1 MATDPRTIQLRSLRK
16 GKGGLDNLIN
26 EMLSGEPVLAPH
38 IRKAIDNLGEA
49 RNVLH
54 LDGELK
60 KRYEAFKTAV
70 ENTEKKEKKIQFQ
83 DETFTRGQAEKIIN
97 TVEGKGEAKDRF
109 KYRELGESARP
120 LMGKLFKDMKGVTE
134 MGHKD
139 ISILAASMA
148 SLLVR
153 MSPTDPRRGPL
164 KALLA
169 ITQKVDKLTEEPDLT
184 LEEFI
189 NLEANQIS
197 SPVNVGASAKVVV
210 DAIRGLEG
218 SVDFVMELQDINNK
232 KSELSKKLGKLLNQV
247 VQSDLEDFEKAF
259 KDVDIS
265 QLKGSPT
272 IAQHIGAQVRD
283 VLDPNK
289 RHKKATLK
297 PKNAKGKKPNSG
309 TAKRKKPKSRRL
321 STIVLAKRK
330 KEKAKAS
337 AVSLTNLLGIING
350 RLPDKVAKNM
360 GAPGLENRSGR
371 FAGSVRA
378 VDVNI
383 TPQGFPSVGFTYR
396 KDPYQVFETTSGT
409 RFSSAERDPRNII
422 GRSIRE
428 IALESGITKL
438 FTRRV

>member
-1 MATDPRTIQLRSLRK
+1 MATDPRTIRLRSLRK

-70 ENTEKKEKKIQFQ
+70 ERTEEKEKKIEFQ
-83 DETFTRGQAEKIIN
+83 DETFTRAQAEKIIN

-109 KYRELGESARP
+109 KYRELGETARP
-120 LMGKLFKDMKGVTE
+120 LMGKLFKDMQGVTE
-134 MGHKD
+134 MGHRD

-148 SLLVR
+148 SLLVE
-153 MSPTDPRRGPL
+153 MGPKDPRRGPL
-164 KALLA
+164 KALLN
-169 ITQKVDKLTEEPDLT
+169 ITQKVDKLIEEPNLT

-189 NLEANQIS
+189 NLKENQIS
-197 SPVNVGASAKVVV
+197 SPVNVAASAKVVV
-210 DAIRGLEG
+210 DAIRGIEG
-218 SVDFVMELQDINNK
+218 SVDFIMELQDINNR
-232 KSELSKKLGKLLNQV
+232 KSDLSKKLGKLLNQV
-247 VQSDLEDFEKAF
+247 VQNDLDEFEKVF

-272 IAQHIGAQVRD
+272 IAQHVGAQVRD
-283 VLDPNK
+283 VLDPK
-289 RHKKATLK
+289 KKHKKATLN
-297 PKNAKGKKPNSG
+297 PKKAKGKKSNSG

-321 STIVLAKRK
+321 STVVLRKRK
-330 KEKAKAS
+330 KEKAKSS

-409 RFSSAERDPRNII
+409 RFSSAERDPRTLI